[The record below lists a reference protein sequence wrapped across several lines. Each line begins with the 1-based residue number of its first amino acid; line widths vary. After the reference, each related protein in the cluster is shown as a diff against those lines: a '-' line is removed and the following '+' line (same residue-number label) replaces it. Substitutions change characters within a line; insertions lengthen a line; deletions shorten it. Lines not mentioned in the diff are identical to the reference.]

1 MLWFF
6 LAISTAFFSSLKD
19 VFGKRTL
26 RNIDAPIVAWSWSFF
41 TALVLLPVQVLGGI
55 PDLGSQFWV
64 ALGVGSVLN
73 AIAFLLYIQAISTS
87 DLSLCLPLIAFSPL
101 FMAITSPIIVGEWLS
116 WADGLGIGLIVG
128 GSYLLNLQDRKRGYF
143 APFQALVR
151 EPGPK
156 LMLLVAFLWSIT
168 ANVDKVGVQ
177 NSSPLFWS
185 FAVFSAIALLQLPF
199 LFSQSRNPGGQIFK
213 HWLGLSLM
221 GLCTAIAVLF
231 QMQALKLTLVVQV
244 IAIKR
249 TSVLFGVLWGK
260 FLFHESGIRDRF
272 WGATTMLL
280 GVVLMTVF

>member
-6 LAISTAFFSSLKD
+6 LAISTAIFTSLQD
-19 VFGKRTL
+19 VLGKRTL
-26 RNIDAPIVAWSWSFF
+26 QNIDATIVAWSWSFF
-41 TALVLLPVQVLGGI
+41 TALVLLPVQVLVGI
-55 PDLGSQFWV
+55 PDLGSQFGV
-64 ALGVGSVLN
+64 ALAVGSVLN
-73 AIAFLLYIQAISTS
+73 AIASVLYIQAISTS

-101 FMAITSPIIVGEWLS
+101 FMAISSPIIVGEWLS
-116 WADGLGIGLIVG
+116 WMDGLGIGLIVG
-128 GSYLLNLQDRKRGYF
+128 GSYLLNLKDRSRGYF

-151 EPGPK
+151 ERGPK
-156 LMLLVAFLWSIT
+156 LMLVVALLWSIT

-185 FAVFSAIALLQLPF
+185 WAGFSAIALLQFPL
-199 LFSQSRNPGGQIFK
+199 LFSRSPNPGRQISQ

-231 QMQALKLTLVVQV
+231 QMLALKLTLVVQV

-272 WGATTMLL
+272 WGATTMLI
-280 GVVLMTVF
+280 GVVLMTLF